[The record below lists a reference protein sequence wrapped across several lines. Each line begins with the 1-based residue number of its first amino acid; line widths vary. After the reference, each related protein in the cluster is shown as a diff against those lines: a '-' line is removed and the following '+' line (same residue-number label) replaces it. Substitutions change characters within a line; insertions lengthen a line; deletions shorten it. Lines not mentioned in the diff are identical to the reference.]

1 MKKYVAVFKV
11 SDDFEPEETYTTGYF
26 IKDNKTHEVFVPL
39 RRELGETGPTGHWID
54 EYTERSDYGEFY
66 ICSRC
71 GGLSKD
77 KTKYCPD
84 CGRRL
89 LPFGGEEST
98 SEEKVADE

>member
-1 MKKYVAVFKV
+1 MYEGRINMKKYVAVFKV
-11 SDDFEPEETYTTGYF
+11 PDDYEPE
-26 IKDNKTHEVFVPL
+26 KTIISGWFVGDKGSRSFTVPL
-39 RRELGETGPTGHWID
+39 RRVLEEIGPTGHWIE
-54 EYTERSDYGEFY
+54 EYTERSDYGEFF

-89 LPFGGEEST
+89 LPFVGEN
-98 SEEKVADE
+98 

>member
-11 SDDFEPEETYTTGYF
+11 PDSYEPEKIYVTGCF
-26 IKDNKTHEVFVPL
+26 IKNDRIHEVFVPL
-39 RRELGETGPTGHWID
+39 RRELGETGPTGHWIE
-54 EYTERSDYGEFY
+54 EYTERSDYGDFY

-71 GGLSKD
+71 GGLSID

-89 LPFGGEEST
+89 LPFIEEESK
-98 SEEKVADE
+98 SN

>member
-11 SDDFEPEETYTTGYF
+11 PDNYEPEETYVTGCF
-26 IKDNKTHEVFVPL
+26 KKDNRKHEVFVSL
-39 RRELGETGPTGHWID
+39 RRVLEETGPTGHWIE
-54 EYTERSDYGEFY
+54 EYTERSDYGKFF

-89 LPFGGEEST
+89 LPFVGEN
-98 SEEKVADE
+98 

>member
-1 MKKYVAVFKV
+1 MKKYIAVFKV
-11 SDDFEPEETYTTGYF
+11 PDNCELEQTYATGYF
-26 IKDNKTHEVFVPL
+26 TEDNKLHEFSVPL
-39 RRELGETGPTGHWID
+39 RRELEENGPTGHWIE
-54 EYTERSDYGEFY
+54 EYTERSDYGDFY

-89 LPFGGEEST
+89 LPFIGEKS
-98 SEEKVADE
+98 KNN